1 MDKNEII
8 NKILQ
13 ERHELFSLPQT
24 LVEVLRIARD
34 DRSSA
39 DEMAKVLMHDPAL
52 TAKILRMA
60 NSPYYSVHREVTT
73 MTKAVVMLGL
83 RQVTALALSA
93 SIYNLVARWETK
105 IDRLRFWRHS
115 LEVAIAS
122 RMIAEAIQ
130 YPHIEEAFI
139 AGLLHDI
146 GLLILEKSF
155 PKDFEHLCSQAK
167 KGERTL
173 ELEEE
178 LWGTNHARVGQFLLE
193 QWNIPQ
199 AICEA
204 VGHHHIQYAPNC
216 CDSEMIYSQ
225 IVALANLVSSFGVIK
240 EVRDEEAYEIENR
253 NTIRDNLNLTVESL
267 RDIQVRL
274 LPQTVEEARY
284 LDIEIGS
291 VEEILSEANR
301 LLTRQ
306 YLAVETLLCEN
317 RRMQQQIAR
326 NQMKEAA
333 LETLRTI
340 TATFNHYINN
350 ATATILGRAQL
361 VELAVKNGVIPDRE
375 GQILQTMKVI
385 IQSVNTICLVMKELK
400 NLSSY
405 ETTVYHEENYIIDIE
420 NKIKQQLKE
429 LETSFRAE

>member
-8 NKILQ
+8 NKIFQ

-155 PKDFEHLCSQAK
+155 PKDFEHLCRQAQ

-204 VGHHHIQYAPNC
+204 VGHHHIQYVPNS

-225 IVALANLVSSFGVIK
+225 IIALANLVSSFGVIK
-240 EVRDEEAYEIENR
+240 EVRDEETFEIENR
-253 NTIRDNLNLTVESL
+253 STIRDNLNLTVESL

-291 VEEILSEANR
+291 VEEILSEANC

-361 VELAVKNGVIPDRE
+361 VELAVKNGVIPDHE

-400 NLSSY
+400 NLSAY

-429 LETSFRAE
+429 LETSFKAE

>member
-8 NKILQ
+8 NKIFQ

-155 PKDFEHLCSQAK
+155 PKDFEHLCRQAQ

-204 VGHHHIQYAPNC
+204 VGHHHIQYVPNS

-225 IVALANLVSSFGVIK
+225 IIALANLVSSFGVIK
-240 EVRDEEAYEIENR
+240 EVRDEETFEIENR
-253 NTIRDNLNLTVESL
+253 STIRDNLNLTVESL

-291 VEEILSEANR
+291 VEEILSEANC

-361 VELAVKNGVIPDRE
+361 VELAVKNGVIPDHE
-375 GQILQTMKVI
+375 GQ
-385 IQSVNTICLVMKELK
+385 
-400 NLSSY
+400 
-405 ETTVYHEENYIIDIE
+405 
-420 NKIKQQLKE
+420 
-429 LETSFRAE
+429 